1 LLTFNN
7 VFRQK
12 LQLEYI
18 VFAPFKTKLKYP
30 SGSKVVNVVS
40 KCLPFKL
47 QYSISS
53 KSPNPLGLFEKSNI
67 TKDRKHNFSHGLL
80 IK

>member
-1 LLTFNN
+1 LPHS
-7 VFRQK
+7 K
-12 LQLEYI
+12 LN
-18 VFAPFKTKLKYP
+18 YP
-30 SGSKVVNVVS
+30 SGSKVVNVLR
-40 KCLPFKL
+40 KFLPFKL

-53 KSPNPLGLFEKSNI
+53 GSPNPLGLFEKSNI